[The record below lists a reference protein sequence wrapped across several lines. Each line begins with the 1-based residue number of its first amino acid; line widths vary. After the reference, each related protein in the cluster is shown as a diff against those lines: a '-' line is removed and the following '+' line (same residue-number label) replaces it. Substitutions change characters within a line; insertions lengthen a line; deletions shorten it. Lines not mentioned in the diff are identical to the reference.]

1 MRRAELF
8 FPSLILVV
16 IAALLAYGAS
26 HYTWTALVF
35 PLGAGL
41 ILCGLC
47 AGEATKV
54 LMAHHGQPVPEIDAT
69 EGEEAAPLSPATIGW
84 IFALP
89 VFLYGLGFVAGP
101 ACYLLVCLRANRFS
115 WPLSVGVA
123 AASVLVTWGLFIRI
137 VGILLPVAP
146 LWIG

>member
-1 MRRAELF
+1 MRRTELV
-8 FPSLILVV
+8 FPSFILVV

-26 HYTWTALVF
+26 HYTWTALAF

-47 AGEATKV
+47 AGEVAKV

-69 EGEEAAPLSPATIGW
+69 GDEEVAPLSAATIGW

-101 ACYLLVCLRANRFS
+101 ACYLLACLRANHFS
-115 WPLSVGVA
+115 WLISLGIA

-137 VGILLPVAP
+137 VGILLPVVP
-146 LWIG
+146 LWTG